1 MFMVDLT
8 VDSYYSLLGVKPDA
22 LPAEVRDARDRK
34 VEDLRL
40 RQLREPGNRDTYLAE
55 QARINQAAEELARPA
70 RREQYDRANPH
81 LRFFTVRAAV
91 APMFVSVPDR
101 VVALRAAIRDHLD
114 AAGAPLPP
122 ASDLDRQDFTADFTR
137 HPLLDED
144 L

>member
-8 VDSYYSLLGVKPDA
+8 VDSHYSALGVKPDA
-22 LPAEVRDARDRK
+22 LPAEIRDARDRI

-40 RQLREPGNRDTYLAE
+40 RQLREPRNRDAYLAE

-81 LRFFTVRAAV
+81 LRFFTVRPAV
-91 APMFVSVPDR
+91 APMYVSVPDR

-114 AAGAPLPP
+114 AAGSPLPP

-137 HPLLDED
+137 HPLLDDD